1 VAVVQPTPGETF
13 VTQVVCDEKE
23 ILCDFTSPLVG
34 RNEWSRYLSNAGYS
48 SVAIASCHGR
58 LEREII
64 ILLRPKL
71 HVTVIT

>member
-1 VAVVQPTPGETF
+1 
-13 VTQVVCDEKE
+13 VTQVVRDEKE
-23 ILCDFTSPLVG
+23 ILCNFTSPLE
-34 RNEWSRYLSNAGYS
+34 RNEWSRHFIAGYS
-48 SVAIASCHGR
+48 SVVTASCHGR